1 MSGDATDPSAHDVRE
16 VRDEGDVRDAGDV
29 RDELSPGRRAGSGA
43 GRAAVIVAASVAL
56 LVVAIAAF
64 SFGRISTL
72 AAPTPDATPA
82 DTSAE
87 AGFAR
92 DMQVHHLQG
101 TELAMIVREV
111 SDDPEVRTLAY
122 DIATT
127 QSQQAGQLYGWLSAW
142 DLSQAGSEPSM
153 TWMTRPALDG
163 SVHDSHAGHEP
174 GGPMPGLAT
183 RAQIEQLRSLRG
195 IEADRL
201 FLELMI
207 AHHRGAVEMAD
218 AALERASNHIVVS
231 FARAVSQSQAAEIA
245 LMERLLAERS

>member
-1 MSGDATDPSAHDVRE
+1 MSGDAAEPAVRG
-16 VRDEGDVRDAGDV
+16 VRDERDDGDV
-29 RDELSPGRRAGSGA
+29 RDEVSPGRRAGSGA
-43 GRAAVIVAASVAL
+43 GRAAVIVAASVAI

-72 AAPTPDATPA
+72 AVPTPADATPA

-111 SDDPEVRTLAY
+111 SDDPEMRTLAY

-183 RAQIEQLRSLRG
+183 RAQIDELRSLRG
-195 IEADRL
+195 VEAERR

-218 AALERASNHIVVS
+218 AALERASNDIVVR
-231 FARAVSQSQAAEIA
+231 FARGVSQSQAAEIA
-245 LMERLLAERS
+245 LMERLLAERSAVE